1 VREKEEEIRRRR
13 QRRKERLKAR
23 RKIAMAGKTPQA
35 GNARSRRKDE
45 AAVVVQ
51 APIAPPAPSPV
62 EGEATPTE

>member
-1 VREKEEEIRRRR
+1 
-13 QRRKERLKAR
+13 
-23 RKIAMAGKTPQA
+23 MAGKTPQA

-51 APIAPPAPSPV
+51 APAAPPAPPPV